1 MTRSKRQGAAAE
13 PLEVAERRL
22 RDYAVRV
29 AGEGYAE
36 HMSAEQVAVAAAT
49 GAGNNPWWVTLL
61 AVIAG
66 LKEGD
71 ATEDVKE
78 LEKYVKHVVK
88 VRKKFAA
95 LPASKDAELKR
106 LEKQL
111 HADQY
116 MRMVRIADG
125 GSGAARE
132 LLHRWDDEADEDDN
146 STKAG
151 QYKGDAAK
159 LLVGYWCARA
169 EAEGRKAEAAAWR
182 KLPPATVVGLL
193 TPKYVELYD
202 GPKKTRPDAGHK
214 TNPGQWKSEPFQEWY
229 RDEWMP
235 HRAKFDTEDAARAA
249 YCSTPHER
257 KVLKDKLRRAKNL
270 LARQASLE

>member
-1 MTRSKRQGAAAE
+1 MTKDNTKQTAE
-13 PLEVAERRL
+13 ALEVAERRL
-22 RDYAVRV
+22 HEYAVRV
-29 AGEGYAE
+29 AGKDYAE

-49 GAGNNPWWVTLL
+49 GAGNNPWWLTLM
-61 AVIAG
+61 AAISV
-66 LKEGD
+66 LKEDD
-71 ATEDVKE
+71 ATEDVEE
-78 LEKYVKHVVK
+78 LEKYVKNAVK
-88 VRKKFAA
+88 VQREFAA
-95 LPASKDAELKR
+95 LPTSKEEELKR
-106 LEKQL
+106 LEKRL
-111 HADQY
+111 HSDQY
-116 MRMVRIADG
+116 KRVSRIADG

-132 LLHRWDDEADEDDN
+132 LLHRWDGEGDED

-159 LLVGYWCARA
+159 LLVGYWAVRA

-193 TPKYVELYD
+193 APKYVELYD
-202 GPKKTRPDAGHK
+202 GPMKTKPDAGHK

-249 YCSTPHER
+249 YCNTPHER
-257 KVLKDKLRRAKNL
+257 KRLKDKLRRAKTL
-270 LARQASLE
+270 LARQASRE